1 MDSQKEFSEDDL
13 DEEDYE
19 EIPQP
24 IQESGL
30 CRVLDLKFMENL
42 NFSLIIDEDS
52 DSLLSI
58 RRSLNPQRRQ
68 TLGLKESFII
78 DQRQEIRF
86 SYTKDQ
92 EVHYISMQDEALTIR
107 ELISEHSLHNMI
119 QNEKLII
126 FINKEEIPIE
136 KNQIDSNEVL
146 RVKVKVYY
154 TVASQQDNRTLIGK
168 IEPKAEIYILNSA
181 GEEEWTFKVDEITI
195 EDIGVK
201 KIQFSYNKIE

>member
-1 MDSQKEFSEDDL
+1 MENQKDFSEDDL

-19 EIPQP
+19 EILQP
-24 IQESGL
+24 LQETGI

-52 DSLLSI
+52 DTLLSI

-92 EVHYISMQDEALTIR
+92 EVHYISIQDEALTIH
-107 ELISEHSLHNMI
+107 ELILEHGLHNMVL
-119 QNEKLII
+119 NEKLVI
-126 FINKEEIPIE
+126 FLNKEEIPIP
-136 KNQIDSNEVL
+136 KQQIDPNEVL
-146 RVKVKVYY
+146 RETVKVYY
-154 TVASQQDNRTLIGK
+154 SVASQQENRTLIGK
-168 IEPKAEIYILNSA
+168 LDPKAEIYILNNA
-181 GEEEWTFKVDEITI
+181 GEEEWSFKVNEVTV
-195 EDIGVK
+195 EDVGLK
-201 KIQFSYNKIE
+201 KLQFTYDKIE